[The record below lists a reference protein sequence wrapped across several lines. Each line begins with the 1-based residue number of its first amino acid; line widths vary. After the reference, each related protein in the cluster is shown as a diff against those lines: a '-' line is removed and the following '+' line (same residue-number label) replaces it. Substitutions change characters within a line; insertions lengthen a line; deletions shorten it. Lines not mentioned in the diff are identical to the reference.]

1 LRVTLL
7 SDKSNIKIPHQVIS
21 RAIGDAIKEIIF
33 GRLFPNP
40 FIASAER
47 TGAAIFRKE
56 LNFARNRLLEQ
67 VSTMENDLNPLN
79 GSGVKI
85 SGVPEGTLAIKIDK
99 FSSPDKLFSG
109 TNGECKRA
117 DFALI
122 ADNGK
127 KKRILIIE
135 LKRGNDPRSQI
146 ERQLKGAACVIEYC
160 KEIARTFYKFDNPLS
175 GFEIRYISFG
185 HTSIAKRKT
194 RVGSDSNVHD
204 RPDRMM
210 KISSPNH
217 VHFNHLA
224 G

>member
-1 LRVTLL
+1 MSIGTFCQMFKNTALVPLVEQHSKYSVTL
-7 SDKSNIKIPHQVIS
+7 N
-21 RAIGDAIKEIIF
+21 
-33 GRLFPNP
+33 
-40 FIASAER
+40 
-47 TGAAIFRKE
+47 E
-56 LNFARNRLLEQ
+56 LQ
-67 VSTMENDLNPLN
+67 VS
-79 GSGVKI
+79 GSDVKI

-135 LKRGNDPRSQI
+135 LKRGKDSRSQI
-146 ERQLKGAACVIEYC
+146 EGQLKGAACVIEYC
-160 KEIARTFYKFDNPLS
+160 KEIARTFYNCDNPLS
-175 GFEIRYISFG
+175 SFEMRYVSFG
-185 HTSIAKRKT
+185 RTSIAKKKT
-194 RVGSDSNVHD
+194 RIDRNTKIHN

-210 KISSPNH
+210 KISFTKNIR
-217 VHFNHLA
+217 FNAIA

>member
-1 LRVTLL
+1 MSIEAFCRMFKDTALVPLIEQHSKFSVTLSEL
-7 SDKSNIKIPHQVIS
+7 QADGSN
-21 RAIGDAIKEIIF
+21 
-33 GRLFPNP
+33 
-40 FIASAER
+40 
-47 TGAAIFRKE
+47 
-56 LNFARNRLLEQ
+56 
-67 VSTMENDLNPLN
+67 
-79 GSGVKI
+79 VKI
-85 SGVPEGTLAIKIDK
+85 SGVPEGSLAIKIDI
-99 FSSPDKLFSG
+99 FPSPDKLFLG

-122 ADNGK
+122 ADNGR

-135 LKRGNDPRSQI
+135 LKRRKDLRNQI

-160 KEIARTFYKFDNPLS
+160 KEIARTFYNCDNPLS

-194 RVGSDSNVHD
+194 RIGRDLKIHD

-210 KISSPNH
+210 KISSPNYI
-217 VHFNHLA
+217 HFNHLA